1 MTANKKIELGYSD
14 FKEFI
19 NSGNYFVDKSMLI
32 FDLFTQ
38 GAYISLMPRPK
49 RFGKTLNLSM
59 IEHFFDIQK
68 PDSKKLF
75 ADFEISTK
83 KDFCNEHQNK
93 YPVINITLKDI
104 NETNWD
110 DCLANF
116 ISTISKLYKRH
127 KFLLQ

>member
-1 MTANKKIELGYSD
+1 MTKSKKIELGYSD

-32 FDLFTQ
+32 YDFFTQ

-68 PDSKKLF
+68 TDSAKLF
-75 ADFEISTK
+75 SDYKITEK

-104 NETNWD
+104 DEKNWE
-110 DCLANF
+110 DCF
-116 ISTISKLYKRH
+116 EI
-127 KFLLQ
+127 